1 MESLKL
7 SSIKS
12 ELSAKS
18 QKQLI
23 EICLRL
29 SRFKNENKELVSYL
43 IGYEGR
49 EADFRKDCKLEIFE
63 LFQTVNTSSVFLAK
77 KTIRKIL
84 RSINKYSRISSN
96 SETQIQLLIYFCECI
111 NELDIDMNKSQVL
124 ANLYFSQIKKA
135 RNLIEKLHE
144 DLQYDYTLI
153 LERIDK

>member
-63 LFQTVNTSSVFLAK
+63 TFQTVNTSSVFLAK

-135 RNLIEKLHE
+135 RKLIEKLHE